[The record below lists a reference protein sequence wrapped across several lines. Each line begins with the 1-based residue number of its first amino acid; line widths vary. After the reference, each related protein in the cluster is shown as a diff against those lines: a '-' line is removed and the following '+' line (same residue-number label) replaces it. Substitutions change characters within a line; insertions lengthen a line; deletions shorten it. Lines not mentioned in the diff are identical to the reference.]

1 MSSLPLDLNGQS
13 WTRSALVWYLQ
24 RNVPAAVKCLDNLD
38 REQTLEAWRAVNALQ
53 AELCKRHTDLLIA
66 ETVPAGVDGYA
77 VGGATR

>member
-1 MSSLPLDLNGQS
+1 MTALPLDLNGQS

-24 RNVPAAVKCLDNLD
+24 RNVPAALKCVD
-38 REQTLEAWRAVNALQ
+38 REQTLQAWRAVNALQ
-53 AELCKRHTDLLIA
+53 AELCRRHTNLLIA